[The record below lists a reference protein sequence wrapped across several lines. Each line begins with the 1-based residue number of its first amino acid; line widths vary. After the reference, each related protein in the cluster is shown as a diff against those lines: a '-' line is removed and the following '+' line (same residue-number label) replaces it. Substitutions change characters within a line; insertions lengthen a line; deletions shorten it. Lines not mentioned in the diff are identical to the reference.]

1 MPRKRSPRLIILA
14 IGAVVVAGLLVPMWL
29 GPRLPGY
36 RIEARPLVQTV
47 VATGRV
53 VSVSRSQVGSEITGV
68 VLERRVEEGDSVA
81 PGDVLAVLRAHDL
94 AAQVR
99 EAEAEFDNLVRSTR
113 PQAEESLREAEARLA
128 QAERETARR
137 RDLFERELIAREALE
152 QAEET
157 AMVARAAMETARLR
171 AMAIAAGGPEESVLR
186 ERLAAARAVLA
197 KTVVRSEAA
206 GTVLT
211 RNAEPGDLV
220 QPGTVL
226 FTIAHSGDTELLV
239 PFDEENLALLHT
251 GQRATG
257 IADAFPDR
265 PFPGE
270 ITLIAPRIDPQ
281 RGTVD
286 VRLRVE
292 PVPDFLRQ
300 DMTVSV
306 SVETGRRERALV
318 VPNDALL
325 DRVADRGH
333 VLAVRDGRAQRI
345 LVRLGL
351 RGLTLTEV
359 VSGLEVGDRVL
370 LLQSAEDV
378 AEGDRVRV
386 EEEATSPGGSDR
398 PAFGGMVGPDG

>member
-1 MPRKRSPRLIILA
+1 MLRTPTTRLILMLA
-14 IGAVVVAGLLVPMWL
+14 IVGIVSTGLLLPMWL

-36 RIEARPLVQTV
+36 RVAARPLVQTV

-53 VSVSRSQVGSEITGV
+53 LSVSRVQVGSEITGV
-68 VLERRVEEGDSVA
+68 VLERRVEEGYRVA
-81 PGDVLAVLRAHDL
+81 SGDVLAVLRADDL
-94 AAQVR
+94 AARVR
-99 EAEAEFDNLVRSTR
+99 EAEAALDNLVRSIR

-137 RDLFERELIAREALE
+137 RDLSERGLIAREALE
-152 QAEET
+152 QAEESGT
-157 AMVARAAMETARLR
+157 IARASAESARLR
-171 AMAIAAGGPEESVLR
+171 VMAVAPGGPEESVLR
-186 ERLAAARAVLA
+186 ERLAAARAALA
-197 KTVVRSEAA
+197 RTVVRSEVA
-206 GTVLT
+206 GIVLT

-226 FTIAHSGDTELLV
+226 FTIARSGDTELLV
-239 PFDEENLALLHT
+239 PFDEENLALLRT

-257 IADAFPDR
+257 ITDAYPERLFAA
-265 PFPGE
+265 E

-286 VRLRVE
+286 VRLRVD
-292 PVPDFLRQ
+292 PVPEFLRQ

-306 SVETGRRERALV
+306 SVETARRERALV

-325 DRVADRGH
+325 DRAADRAH
-333 VLAVRDGRAQRI
+333 VLAVRDGRVRRTA
-345 LVRLGL
+345 VRLGL

-359 VSGLEVGDRVL
+359 LSGLEAGDRVL
-370 LLQSAEDV
+370 LLRSAEGV

-386 EEEATSPGGSDR
+386 VEEAMPTGESDR
-398 PAFGGMVGPDG
+398 PASGG